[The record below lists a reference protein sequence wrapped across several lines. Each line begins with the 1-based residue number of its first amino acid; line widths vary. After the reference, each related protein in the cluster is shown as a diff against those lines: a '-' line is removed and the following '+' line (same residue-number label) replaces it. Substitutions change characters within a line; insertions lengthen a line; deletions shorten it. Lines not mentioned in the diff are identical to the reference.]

1 MHDFWCIKSIVFPIM
16 DVINRNVDNVL
27 YYVRNFVARSVG
39 LCQEMFK
46 KKEDQCLVQ
55 SLSPASW
62 KYSTATL
69 ARNEIFYWK
78 LANPVL
84 MAPVL
89 MQEPLELKVF
99 HCMWRA
105 PLSLVQLHILTTVT
119 DLKYNYA
126 SAAHINFWHCLHIR
140 NQTHAGVF
148 H

>member
-1 MHDFWCIKSIVFPIM
+1 MAF
-16 DVINRNVDNVL
+16 
-27 YYVRNFVARSVG
+27 RNFVARSVG

-69 ARNEIFYWK
+69 ARNEIYWK

-89 MQEPLELKVF
+89 MQEPLELKTAGAL
-99 HCMWRA
+99 HRA
-105 PLSLVQLHILTTVT
+105 YMGQDDAHEVDAAYPVLGAQHI
-119 DLKYNYA
+119 
-126 SAAHINFWHCLHIR
+126 
-140 NQTHAGVF
+140 
-148 H
+148 